1 MKIFEVFPLVQL
13 GCLIVVAFVL
23 RIHTI
28 YNLKTHLYL
37 IQCDVS
43 QSNAPF
49 LLTAANNPEL
59 VLPTPRSVCAGVVNV
74 HDLVKI
80 TQNLIFLL
88 GSLFPIIRVSQQI
101 DP

>member
-1 MKIFEVFPLVQL
+1 MFPEPFLYILYSFLIGYLPAWAIPTLLLLSNKKQEKMKIFEVFPLVQL

-43 QSNAPF
+43 QSNALI
-49 LLTAANNPEL
+49 LLTAANNP
-59 VLPTPRSVCAGVVNV
+59 
-74 HDLVKI
+74 
-80 TQNLIFLL
+80 
-88 GSLFPIIRVSQQI
+88 
-101 DP
+101 